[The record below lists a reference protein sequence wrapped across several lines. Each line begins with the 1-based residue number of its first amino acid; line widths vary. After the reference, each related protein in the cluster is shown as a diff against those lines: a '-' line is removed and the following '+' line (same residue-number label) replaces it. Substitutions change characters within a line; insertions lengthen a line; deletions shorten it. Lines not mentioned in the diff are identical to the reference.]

1 MLNNHFVAP
10 FDDRFAE
17 GLIVRQCF
25 YIDRQ
30 SESRAGVTG
39 GACFKT
45 AAGVRIEFRD
55 ECAGHPELHFQ
66 NFEVGICL
74 GSRQ

>member
-1 MLNNHFVAP
+1 M
-10 FDDRFAE
+10 
-17 GLIVRQCF
+17 RQCF

-30 SESRAGVTG
+30 SESRAGGTG

-74 GSRQ
+74 GSRQEQPEEKRNASFARGEAD